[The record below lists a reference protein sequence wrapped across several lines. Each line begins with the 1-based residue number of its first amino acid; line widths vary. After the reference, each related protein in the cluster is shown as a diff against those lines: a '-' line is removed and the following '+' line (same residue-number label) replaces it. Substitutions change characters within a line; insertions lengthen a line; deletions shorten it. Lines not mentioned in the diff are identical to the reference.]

1 MKSFLFAFIV
11 LFTFSG
17 CVSSS
22 LNLQGQNGIV
32 LMQEKETLVAHA
44 KPQEKK
50 VLRFTNLDVMQ
61 VKLQDAAKQNL
72 FYEELE
78 ANHDYEFKYASV
90 ETLKR
95 VFNLSHS
102 HTLHQS
108 SNLLFIQ
115 LQGKDGNYVNIL
127 AETSSFQKLSFVY
140 GYSNEAFEAL
150 AKELGITLNTPE
162 KNICI
167 PSESLTHWSQSDMF
181 LNPLVQPLYRKYGLA
196 F

>member
-1 MKSFLFAFIV
+1 MKSFLFASFV

-22 LNLQGQNGIV
+22 LSMQEENGIV
-32 LMQEKETLVAHA
+32 LMQEKKTLVAHA
-44 KPQEKK
+44 KPEEKK
-50 VLRFTNLDVMQ
+50 VLRFTNLDVLQ
-61 VKLQDAAKQNL
+61 VQLQNAAKEKL

-78 ANHDYEFKYASV
+78 ANHDYEFKYATV

-95 VFNLSHS
+95 VFNLSRS

-108 SNLLFIQ
+108 SSLLFIQ
-115 LQGKDGNYVNIL
+115 LQSKDGSYINIF

-140 GYSNEAFEAL
+140 GYSNADFEAL
-150 AKELGITLNTPE
+150 AKELGITLGTPE
-162 KNICI
+162 TNIFM
-167 PSESLTHWSQSDMF
+167 PTESLTHWSQSDIF
-181 LNPLVQPLYRKYGLA
+181 LNPLVQPLYRKYGIA